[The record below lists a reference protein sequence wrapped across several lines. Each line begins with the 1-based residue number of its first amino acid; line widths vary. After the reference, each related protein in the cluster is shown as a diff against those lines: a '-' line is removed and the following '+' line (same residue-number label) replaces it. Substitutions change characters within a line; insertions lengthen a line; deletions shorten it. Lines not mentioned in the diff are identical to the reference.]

1 MKMDESIVGPIDFTA
16 PLIAAT
22 GAGAADYPAGPGHK
36 TKNVYDNGL
45 GGAQWLMQGGT
56 WTFDEV
62 PVDNTAAPFMTTDSL
77 KAIKPLPVA

>member
-1 MKMDESIVGPIDFTA
+1 
-16 PLIAAT
+16 
-22 GAGAADYPAGPGHK
+22 
-36 TKNVYDNGL
+36 VYDNGL

-62 PVDNTAAPFMTTDSL
+62 PVDNTAAPFMTSDSL